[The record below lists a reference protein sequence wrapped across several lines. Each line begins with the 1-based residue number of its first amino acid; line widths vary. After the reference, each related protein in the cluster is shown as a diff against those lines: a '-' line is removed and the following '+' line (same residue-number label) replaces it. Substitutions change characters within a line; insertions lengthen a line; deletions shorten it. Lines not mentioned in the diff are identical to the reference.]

1 VTGYDVLAL
10 SAPDLS
16 DVPRGIA
23 AIVLYALL
31 GLVLMV
37 LAFYVID
44 WTTPG
49 KLRDFVRGGYPNA
62 ALITGSGL
70 IAMALVV
77 VVAIW
82 HSYGDLGQG
91 LATTA
96 IYGVVGIV
104 VQAAA
109 VRFLELVVNIN
120 IGDSLK
126 REVFTS
132 EAWVVAAAHLAIGL
146 VVAVSIS

>member
-1 VTGYDVLAL
+1 MTSYLAL

-16 DVPRGIA
+16 GVPEGIA

-62 ALITGSGL
+62 ALITSSGL
-70 IAMALVV
+70 LAMALVV

-82 HSYGDLGQG
+82 QSFGDLGTG
-91 LATTA
+91 LATAA

-104 VQAAA
+104 VQALA

-120 IGDSLK
+120 IGESLQ
-126 REVFTS
+126 REAFTS
-132 EAWVVAAAHLAIGL
+132 EAWVVAGAHLAIGL
-146 VVAVSIS
+146 VVAASIS